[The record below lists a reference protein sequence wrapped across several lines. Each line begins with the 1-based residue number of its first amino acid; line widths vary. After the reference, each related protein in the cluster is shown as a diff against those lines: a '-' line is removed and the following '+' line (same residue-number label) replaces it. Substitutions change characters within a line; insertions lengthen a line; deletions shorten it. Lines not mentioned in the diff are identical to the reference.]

1 MPLSD
6 DLRTG
11 LAEKLDA
18 LWKTSKPV
26 VMDRLQALED
36 NCGKWLLSPHNA
48 LASEAA
54 HDAAHKL
61 AGVLGTFGMPRG
73 SQLASAIESI
83 VDKPDAATESER
95 GKIPALLRELR
106 EAISARD

>member
-26 VMDRLQALED
+26 MMERMQLLED

-48 LASEAA
+48 PASRAA
-54 HDAAHKL
+54 QDAAHKL

-83 VDKPDAATESER
+83 VDKPEAATESDR

-106 EAISARD
+106 ASISSRD

>member
-18 LWKTSKPV
+18 LWKTSKPM
-26 VMDRLQALED
+26 VMERLQLLED

-48 LASEAA
+48 PASRAA

-61 AGVLGTFGMPRG
+61 AGVLGTFGLPGG
-73 SQLASAIESI
+73 SRLASTIEAIVE
-83 VDKPDAATESER
+83 KPETATEIDR

-106 EAISARD
+106 AAINSRD